1 MSLSLPRDILLGM
14 LVLATLADASRSV
27 VEQARQAIA
36 DHERVRAL
44 DGRITLV
51 TAPGNGTQFAINI
64 PLSHNLSSTLHE

>member
-1 MSLSLPRDILLGM
+1 MSLSLPRHILLGM
-14 LVLATLADASRSV
+14 LVLATLAGATRSV
-27 VEQARQAIA
+27 VEPARQAVS

-51 TAPGNGTQFAINI
+51 TAPGNGTQFVINI

>member
-1 MSLSLPRDILLGM
+1 MSLSLPRHILLGM
-14 LVLATLADASRSV
+14 LVLATLAGATRSV
-27 VEQARQAIA
+27 VEQARQAVA

-51 TAPGNGTQFAINI
+51 TAPGNGTQFVINI